1 MFSKES
7 GFVKEYTYYNPEK
20 KDKFKE
26 LTSKEKRLFCV
37 KISQINVAKTNL
49 EIKINFR
56 KLWQLDVC
64 KFFFRRHPISIYFL
78 Y

>member
-37 KISQINVAKTNL
+37 KIS
-49 EIKINFR
+49 
-56 KLWQLDVC
+56 
-64 KFFFRRHPISIYFL
+64 
-78 Y
+78 